1 MIGLYVRRFFAPG
14 LAVLAL
20 ITLGVVLA
28 ADPGSQKDPLATIGY
43 VQRFAQFQHIEL
55 AADQQLK
62 LGAGSELVLVGQA
75 GQMIGFSGYDQFR
88 DRLVNLSTGEA
99 VGKGALAPFQ
109 HYMNASTHE
118 IPLRFASEVEAW
130 VRGVWQ

>member
-1 MIGLYVRRFFAPG
+1 MIDLYMRRFFTPG
-14 LAVLAL
+14 LVVLAL
-20 ITLGVVLA
+20 VTISVVLA
-28 ADPGSQKDPLATIGY
+28 ADPGSQEDPLATIGY
-43 VQRFAQFQHIEL
+43 VKRFAQFQHVEL
-55 AADQQLK
+55 AINQTLK
-62 LGAGSELVLVGQA
+62 LGAGSELVLIGPA
-75 GQMIGFSGYDQFR
+75 GQMIDFSGYDQFR

-118 IPLRFASEVEAW
+118 VPLRFASEVEAW

>member
-1 MIGLYVRRFFAPG
+1 MQRFFAPG
-14 LAVLAL
+14 LVVLAL

-28 ADPGSQKDPLATIGY
+28 ADPGSPDDPLATISY
-43 VQRFAQFQHIEL
+43 VKRFAQFQHVEL
-55 AADQQLK
+55 AANQTLK
-62 LGAGSELVLVGQA
+62 LGPGAELVLIGQA

-88 DRLVNLSTGEA
+88 DRLVNLSLGEA

-109 HYMNASTHE
+109 HYMNASTHDL
-118 IPLRFASEVEAW
+118 PLRFSGEVEAW